1 MREDNSL
8 SKLRVEQRTK
18 ISTIPIEMD
27 EDNGSVLLPCSSS
40 DLERV
45 AGTRLEVAESV
56 MVVTLWGRLRG
67 VV

>member
-8 SKLRVEQRTK
+8 GKLRVEQRTK